1 MSDQELCEEC
11 LLPKSICI
19 CGSSSVVYDPVQR
32 RNEILGGLDDL
43 EGLNALIEKAQEVDI
58 SFTVDPH
65 SGGNNS

>member
-1 MSDQELCEEC
+1 MSNQEMCEEC

-32 RNEILGGLDDL
+32 RNEILGELDNLDS
-43 EGLNALIEKAQEVDI
+43 LNTLIERAQEVDI

-65 SGGNNS
+65 SGGNNN

>member
-1 MSDQELCEEC
+1 MSGQEMCEEC
-11 LLPKSICI
+11 LLPKSICV

>member
-1 MSDQELCEEC
+1 MSGQEICEEC
-11 LLPKSICI
+11 LLPKSICV

-65 SGGNNS
+65 SGGNNN

>member
-1 MSDQELCEEC
+1 MSGQEICEEC

-65 SGGNNS
+65 SGGNNN